1 MSSLP
6 RILLVEDNPG
16 DVELLRQAFE
26 EGHYRVEIIAAHD
39 GRQALR
45 LIEEA
50 ASSEE
55 PLYGIF
61 VLDLNV
67 PIINGSELLTRI
79 KSDPRLRSIPTVV
92 LTSSTSPTD
101 RDLSERL
108 QASAFLIKPQSV
120 GDYAAIARMLWSHIE
135 RPR

>member
-16 DVELLRQAFE
+16 DVELLRQAFTD
-26 EGHYRVEIIAAHD
+26 GHYHVEIVAAHD

-45 LIEEA
+45 LIDEA
-50 ASSEE
+50 AAAAE
-55 PLYGIF
+55 PPYGIF

-67 PIINGSELLTRI
+67 PIINGADLLTRI

-101 RDLSERL
+101 RDQSERL
-108 QASAFLIKPQSV
+108 QASAFLVKPQSV

>member
-26 EGHYRVEIIAAHD
+26 DGQYRVEIIAAQD
-39 GRQALR
+39 GRRALR

-50 ASSEE
+50 ASSDTA
-55 PLYGIF
+55 LYGIF

-67 PIINGSELLTRI
+67 PIINGAELLTRI

-92 LTSSTSPTD
+92 LTSSTSPSD
-101 RDLSERL
+101 RNLSERL
-108 QASAFLIKPQSV
+108 QASAFLVKPQSA

-135 RPR
+135 RPS